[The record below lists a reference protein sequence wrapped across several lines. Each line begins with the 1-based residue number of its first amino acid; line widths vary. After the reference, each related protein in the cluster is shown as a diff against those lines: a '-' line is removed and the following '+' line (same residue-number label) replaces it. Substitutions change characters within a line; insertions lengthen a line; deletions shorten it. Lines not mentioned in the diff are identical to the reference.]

1 VSAPPQR
8 PVFGHTNRRAAL
20 RAAART
26 AVSVAAI
33 VFAYYWIPAGDARG
47 TDLAGL
53 VFLTLGLA
61 VFAVVFY
68 RQVSR
73 VTRADHP
80 LLRAIEALCSILA
93 LFVCLYSL
101 MYYASSVNDAAVFS
115 EPLTRTDAL
124 YYTVTV
130 FSTVGFGDI
139 TPVGTPQRVMTMT
152 QMLLDIA
159 FLGVLVR
166 VLTVVTQATLAQRG
180 IMVGRQP
187 AVPLPMP
194 EPGPA
199 DTEASTQPG
208 EAPPS
213 AVG

>member
-1 VSAPPQR
+1 VNAPVTGQI
-8 PVFGHTNRRAAL
+8 FGRTNRRAAL
-20 RAAART
+20 RAVTRT
-26 AVSVAAI
+26 LLSVAAV

-47 TDLAGL
+47 TDLAGV
-53 VFLTLGLA
+53 VFLTLGLVA
-61 VFAVVFY
+61 FGLVFY

-93 LFVCLYSL
+93 LFVCLYAFI
-101 MYYASSVNDAAVFS
+101 YYASSVNDVTAFS
-115 EPLTRTDAL
+115 EPLTRTDSL

-139 TPVGTPQRVMTMT
+139 TPVATPQRIMTMT
-152 QMLLDIA
+152 QMLLDVA

-166 VLTVVTQATLAQRG
+166 VLTMVTQATLAQRG
-180 IMVGRQP
+180 INVGRQRSV
-187 AVPLPMP
+187 AVAMP
-194 EPGPA
+194 EPA
-199 DTEASTQPG
+199 DGTDEDTQPG
-208 EAPPS
+208 APPPS